1 MPEDDPR
8 SPPAAP
14 VTGIPVVRYSR
25 GRLPLADGPGA
36 LDPSDW
42 PRWRLA
48 SNPDAPVFPAV
59 RIVGAFEV
67 EDRDGQVVECPDGWV
82 ALTLGGYP
90 WPIPVDEFRRY
101 GRWHPEPEE

>member
-25 GRLPLADGPGA
+25 ERLPLADGPGA
-36 LDPSDW
+36 LPPDEW
-42 PRWRLA
+42 PRWTT
-48 SNPDAPVFPAV
+48 PTPVIGGVRRAV

-67 EDRDGQVVECPDGWV
+67 ECAGQVSTCADGWL
-82 ALTLGGYP
+82 ALDPHGNPYP
-90 WPIPVDEFRRY
+90 ISVEEFRRY
-101 GRWHPEPEE
+101 GRWQPEPEE